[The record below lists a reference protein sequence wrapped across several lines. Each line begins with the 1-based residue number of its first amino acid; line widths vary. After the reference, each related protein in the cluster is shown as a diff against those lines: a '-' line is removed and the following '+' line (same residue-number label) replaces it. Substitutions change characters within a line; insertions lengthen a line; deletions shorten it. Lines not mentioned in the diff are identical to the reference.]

1 MRNTWPQIDLPAGL
15 GTAEGLTAIN
25 GIISGR
31 RYASG
36 QIIYNVG
43 DKADALHIIEEGQV
57 TLSVFSLDGK
67 EKILEIL
74 HHGDIFGE
82 MFLDEKDRGQQQ
94 ARAITDVLVSI
105 VTRRAFL
112 ELCRHTPH
120 GVPRRSI
127 DRLGGPQVVAALMGA
142 LMKRLRNLQREVE
155 DLAFSTARERFIKW
169 LGKLCDEYE
178 TTKDRDPQTCI
189 VRFSQDELAHLLGL
203 TRERVNALIQEFKG
217 EGLVQSHYGYV
228 TVNRDQL
235 QRYLHQYLV

>member
-1 MRNTWPQIDLPAGL
+1 MKNAWPQIDLPAGL

-25 GIISGR
+25 GLISGR
-31 RYASG
+31 RYAAG
-36 QIIYNVG
+36 QMIYTVG
-43 DKADALHIIEEGQV
+43 DKADALYIIEEGQV

-74 HHGDIFGE
+74 HEGDIFGE
-82 MFLDEKDRGQQQ
+82 MFFDEKDRGQQQ

-105 VTRRAFL
+105 VTRPAFL
-112 ELCRHTPH
+112 ELCRHTP
-120 GVPRRSI
+120 
-127 DRLGGPQVVAALMGA
+127 QVVAGLTGA

-178 TTKDRDPQTCI
+178 TMKDRDPRTCI

-203 TRERVNALIQEFKG
+203 TRERVNALIQEFKNQ
-217 EGLVQSHYGYV
+217 GLVQTHYGYV

-235 QRYLHQYLV
+235 QRHVHEY